1 MTYSQKA
8 NPNAT
13 NSELDSKRIITHKEL
28 TSTQREDLVE
38 QFVEIQLDN
47 MDTQSL
53 YELASEYVTQS
64 FDRLT
69 DSEIKERIESL
80 YDAELYDELVD
91 NVTSL
96 NDNEE
101 PWLQPLFLSNLS
113 QIGQEQVNGANI
125 LCVLIVNQS
134 AKFITLVGQQYNALN
149 VKNVLTNY
157 TGA

>member
-1 MTYSQKA
+1 MTYSAKS

-28 TSTQREDLVE
+28 TSTQRDELIE

-80 YDAELYDELVD
+80 YDEELYEELVD
-91 NVTSL
+91 NVT
-96 NDNEE
+96 
-101 PWLQPLFLSNLS
+101 
-113 QIGQEQVNGANI
+113 
-125 LCVLIVNQS
+125 
-134 AKFITLVGQQYNALN
+134 QQYPKQLN
-149 VKNVLTNY
+149 TF
-157 TGA
+157 GG

>member
-1 MTYSQKA
+1 MTYSANA

-28 TSTQREDLVE
+28 TSAQRDELIE

-53 YELASEYVTQS
+53 YELASEYVTNS

-91 NVTSL
+91 NVT
-96 NDNEE
+96 NET
-101 PWLQPLFLSNLS
+101 FIDVNNNG
-113 QIGQEQVNGANI
+113 GQ
-125 LCVLIVNQS
+125 
-134 AKFITLVGQQYNALN
+134 F
-149 VKNVLTNY
+149 
-157 TGA
+157 